1 MQAVIL
7 VGGKGR
13 RLRPLTD
20 TRPKPMMTVVDRPFV
35 AHQLDHLQRHGVTDV
50 VFSCGYLPDALRD
63 HFGDGRDRRLS
74 IRYVVDPEP
83 LGTAGAVRNAWPELD
98 QTEATLVLNGD
109 VLTDIDLGSVLER
122 HRGRDADGTIV
133 LTPVPD
139 PGPFGLVRLFSDDS
153 VEAFVE
159 KPKPDE
165 LRPGEPFRINA
176 GTYVLEPGL
185 VEGIP
190 HGLEC
195 SIEREV
201 FPAVAAEGRLYGH
214 PSNAYWLD
222 IGTPA
227 AYLSANQDVLAGRVL
242 TDSPTGA
249 AYAAPE
255 AEVDPGACIEGGTVI
270 GARAHIAGGARIA
283 GSVLGCDVHVGSGVE
298 LSGCIGGANV
308 TVGEGAR
315 IGEDVVIG
323 DGAIIA
329 AGTRLNGPAKVPTEG
344 VVDDDG
350 VRESEHARR

>member
-7 VGGKGR
+7 VGGRGK

-63 HFGDGRDRRLS
+63 YFGDGRERGLS

-83 LGTAGAVRNAWPELD
+83 LGTGGAVRNAWPELD
-98 QTEATLVLNGD
+98 QAEATLVLNGD

-139 PGPFGLVRLFSDDS
+139 PGPFGLVRLRADDS

-165 LRPGEPFRINA
+165 LRPGEPFRVNA
-176 GTYVLEPGL
+176 GTYVLEPGV

-190 HGLEC
+190 RGVEC

-201 FPAVAAEGRLYGH
+201 FPAVAADGRLYGH
-214 PSNAYWLD
+214 PSEAYWLD
-222 IGTPA
+222 IGTPG

-242 TDSPTGA
+242 TDSPTGPV
-249 AYAAPE
+249 YAAP
-255 AEVDPGACIEGGTVI
+255 GAHVSPQARIEPGTVI
-270 GARAHIAGGARIA
+270 GAGAQIASDVRIA
-283 GSVLGCDVHVGSGVE
+283 GSVLGRDVEIGSGAK
-298 LSGCIGGANV
+298 LSGCIAGANV

-323 DGAIIA
+323 DGATIA
-329 AGTRLNGPAKVPTEG
+329 AGARLAGPAKVPTEG
-344 VVDDDG
+344 LVDDDG